1 MSLISDNIDIL
12 AYLEA
17 IRRFPVV
24 NYIADRLFLWKL
36 RAAQQHHFAWTKEK
50 TDRYAFQI
58 IPLTTC

>member
-24 NYIADRLFLWKL
+24 NYIADKLFLSKL
-36 RAAQQHHFAWTKEK
+36 RVAQQHHFEWTKEK
-50 TDRYAFQI
+50 TNR
-58 IPLTTC
+58 